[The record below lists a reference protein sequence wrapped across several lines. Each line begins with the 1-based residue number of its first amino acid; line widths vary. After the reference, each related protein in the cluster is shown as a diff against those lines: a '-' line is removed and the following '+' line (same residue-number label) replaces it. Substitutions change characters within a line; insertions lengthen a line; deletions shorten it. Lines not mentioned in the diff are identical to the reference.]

1 MFCGFAQ
8 EHKRT
13 SRIGRDLNARPLGR
27 TLNTTPPRRSMVLST
42 KYPSI
47 IMSSGLMPGGLMSY
61 GLISSGLISTGLI
74 STGLIS
80 TGLMSDGLLSC
91 WLMFDH
97 QLDCTVT
104 NSYLYPPPKS
114 VITPYGLHPTP
125 SHQPLHLT
133 STFSRSCCCYVSDIM
148 IYGPSTITT
157 VTGCQHVRDHL
168 VVATGA
174 QTAQTALTALTAAPV
189 TRCVS

>member
-13 SRIGRDLNARPLGR
+13 SPIGRDLNARPLGR
-27 TLNTTPPRRSMVLST
+27 TLDTTPPRRSTALST

-74 STGLIS
+74 STGL
-80 TGLMSDGLLSC
+80 MSDGLLSC

-97 QLDCTVT
+97 QLDGTVT
-104 NSYLYPPPKS
+104 NPYLYPPPKS

-125 SHQPLHLT
+125 SHQHLHLT

-148 IYGPSTITT
+148 IYSRSTVTT

-174 QTAQTALTALTAAPV
+174 QTAQTALTALTALTAAPV